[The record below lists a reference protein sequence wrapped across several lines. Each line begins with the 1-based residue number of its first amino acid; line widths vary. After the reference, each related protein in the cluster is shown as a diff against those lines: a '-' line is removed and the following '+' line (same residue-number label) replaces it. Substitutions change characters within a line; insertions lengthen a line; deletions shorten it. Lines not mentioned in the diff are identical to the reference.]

1 MTNNIMNWLDILVF
15 FFKESLKRET
25 TFKADFS
32 YLLVF
37 PCTCSQDEDISVEL
51 ACLRK
56 EITHEHGKKKHFS
69 PSNSPEYGV
78 ATFYKDSNAPCWDF
92 SVEALPWNYKG
103 LVGELSRAVYL
114 FITNNMPTARISN
127 FKSIM
132 HQQIKEHGKFWA
144 WCYWQLLLNISLK
157 NVKVRK
163 FSLRINLLVS
173 QNVYKKSLH
182 LSQIALEHVEV
193 QVETLCPQEQAE
205 LSLLG
210 VEVRYTE
217 VSLSSEGV
225 VAPPQACWVLLGM
238 RWVSPVVFL
247 WKHFGVEVVS
257 VLEYLIWWEL
267 TWHFVDQLRK
277 EVQV

>member
-1 MTNNIMNWLDILVF
+1 MTNNIINWLDILVF

-56 EITHEHGKKKHFS
+56 EITHEHGKKKHLS
-69 PSNSPEYGV
+69 PLNSPEYGV

-173 QNVYKKSLH
+173 QNVYKKVFTSPKSHWNMWKYRWKPSVHRNRLNYPCWAWRSGILRCPYH
-182 LSQIALEHVEV
+182 LRGLWRHYKPVGCCWV
-193 QVETLCPQEQAE
+193 WDGCH
-205 LSLLG
+205 
-210 VEVRYTE
+210 R
-217 VSLSSEGV
+217 LSSYGNILV
-225 VAPPQACWVLLGM
+225 
-238 RWVSPVVFL
+238 
-247 WKHFGVEVVS
+247 
-257 VLEYLIWWEL
+257 
-267 TWHFVDQLRK
+267 
-277 EVQV
+277 